1 MHVAFSPVIV
11 RHKLT
16 LYKTQ
21 DQSAIHLE
29 NQSSRMSES
38 DRHGESDRLSDV
50 DGPEFQNY
58 YESLF
63 AVMGEYGNSIMIY
76 SSDSV
81 ILRHQIQVGTVVRS
95 FQFSSNGRELI
106 VVTKDQRIRFYNLSR
121 FEGVY

>member
-1 MHVAFSPVIV
+1 MHNKI
-11 RHKLT
+11 T
-16 LYKTQ
+16 MYKTHE
-21 DQSAIHLE
+21 QSAIHME
-29 NQSSRMSES
+29 NQSSHMSES
-38 DRHGESDRLSDV
+38 DRNGESDRLSDV

-106 VVTKDQRIRFYNLSR
+106 VVTKDQRIRFYSLSR
-121 FEGVY
+121 FEGLY